1 MVVLAYSDF
10 GFDSDHS
17 IITNIQLPRGMGRLS
32 LPFFLGTITRTL
44 DGCSPFVIR
53 DPPIR
58 SVSWLQHPN
67 CIGTKK
73 ALRAGTLES
82 RKGFA
87 LSTRG
92 FSASDVSS
100 ASLFSPF
107 ADGIRPAPI
116 PGRSTAGALART
128 APHRRD
134 GPL

>member
-17 IITNIQLPRGMGRLS
+17 IITNIQLPHGMGRLS

-44 DGCSPFVIR
+44 DGCSLFVVR

-107 ADGIRPAPI
+107 ADGIGLAPI
-116 PGRSTAGALART
+116 PGHPTAEALART
-128 APHRRD
+128 APHRR
-134 GPL
+134 GVPP